1 MKDILINF
9 RSKIREMEIDAC
21 IDRILENNRIHDPK
35 DGTFRKGKAQAGD
48 VISLSKPAAQRAGM
62 DPKYAE
68 RSIATGNRDT
78 DGRLKGSAKFGL
90 NTGKSPCGRRTPQ
103 GKDIPA
109 KKSCSDF
116 PADYLEEADGLID
129 EDEERVD
136 QEYWRA
142 TIKGAIKDEIQ
153 KALKSNSCSLK
164 DITTALD
171 LFSRSSKGNLHKDP
185 SGK

>member
-68 RSIATGNRDT
+68 RSIATGESRSGILEGYNQGGNQRRDT
-78 DGRLKGSAKFGL
+78 KG
-90 NTGKSPCGRRTPQ
+90 T
-103 GKDIPA
+103 
-109 KKSCSDF
+109 
-116 PADYLEEADGLID
+116 EE
-129 EDEERVD
+129 
-136 QEYWRA
+136 
-142 TIKGAIKDEIQ
+142 
-153 KALKSNSCSLK
+153 
-164 DITTALD
+164 
-171 LFSRSSKGNLHKDP
+171 
-185 SGK
+185 